1 MILAFGGSC
10 AAAQRQ
16 GWGCLQPLKSHQ
28 AVLGCGRMV
37 ALPGGAAH
45 RPLCYGTS
53 GAPALRWQETLSQ
66 PRTQESQT
74 GASPHIQFPTSQE
87 SQHLLPFS
95 QDSAR
100 QDPSPPR
107 LKKPLTHQ
115 SQRGRGPSQYWLA
128 KADMDVS
135 AHLHIQR
142 CHVSSLKSALG
153 GVPGG
158 TIVKNRTSRTSLV
171 AQWIKVCMPMQGT
184 RVLSLVW
191 GSI

>member
-1 MILAFGGSC
+1 MCSRTEARL
-10 AAAQRQ
+10 
-16 GWGCLQPLKSHQ
+16 GCLQPPEVHQ
-28 AVLGCGRMV
+28 AVAQVLRKNVV
-37 ALPGGAAH
+37 ALPGEAAH

-74 GASPHIQFPTSQE
+74 GTGPHIQFPTSQE
-87 SQHLLPFS
+87 SQLPSSFFS
-95 QDSAR
+95 KTQPDRTPVLQGSET
-100 QDPSPPR
+100 
-107 LKKPLTHQ
+107 LTHQ

-153 GVPGG
+153 H
-158 TIVKNRTSRTSLV
+158 SLV
-171 AQWIKVCMPMQGT
+171 VQ
-184 RVLSLVW
+184 
-191 GSI
+191 